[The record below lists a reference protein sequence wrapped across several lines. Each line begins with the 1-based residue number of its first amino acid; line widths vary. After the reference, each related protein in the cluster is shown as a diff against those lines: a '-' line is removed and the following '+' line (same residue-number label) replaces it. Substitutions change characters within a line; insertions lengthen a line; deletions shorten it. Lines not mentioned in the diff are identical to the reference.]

1 MRTKNAINKLNK
13 AGVEMVETQ
22 AGRFEGT
29 HGSRKV
35 IVHTGDPDTVSMIR
49 VVSTAT
55 EADYTSGF
63 FWKTIPQTLRALG
76 VGR

>member
-1 MRTKNAINKLNK
+1 MRTTNAINKLNK
-13 AGVEMVETQ
+13 AGIEMNETEK
-22 AGRFEGT
+22 GRFSGT

-35 IVHTGDPDTVSMIR
+35 IVHTSGDSVSMIR

-55 EADYTSGF
+55 EADYTSGY

-76 VGR
+76 VA